1 MHEKRFKDDI
11 ARLRSPNRLER
22 LEVQRVVDLC
32 MEEVDLSSVLDVGTG
47 SGVFAEAFAG
57 RGLQVSGV
65 DANPDMLEAARFY
78 TPSGDFREGVAEAL
92 PYSDNLFDLVFLG
105 LVLHE
110 TDDPLK
116 ALAEAHRISK
126 RRVCV
131 LEWPY
136 REEEFGPPL
145 SDRLDPET
153 VADLAHKAGL
163 GKIEA
168 ILLSKLVL
176 YRFTF

>member
-11 ARLRSPNRLER
+11 ARLRSSNRLER
-22 LEVQRVVDLC
+22 LEVPRVVDLC
-32 MEEVDLSSVLDVGTG
+32 LEEATFRTVLDVGTG

-78 TPSGDFREGVAEAL
+78 TPNGDFKEGVAENL
-92 PYSDNLFDLVFLG
+92 PDPDRSFDLVFLG

-116 ALAEAHRISK
+116 ALGEARRTAC

-136 REEEFGPPL
+136 LEEEFGPPL
-145 SDRLDPET
+145 ADRMDPET
-153 VADLAHKAGL
+153 LTGLAHKAGL
-163 GKIEA
+163 EKVET
-168 ILLSKLVL
+168 LHLSKLVL